1 MTRSC
6 GWTLGLLAFMG
17 SAWASAQQPVDVSP
31 AGLDADVDGSV
42 HDATAPDSSS
52 SAFDAAAEP
61 RPDTPVT
68 FGPIES
74 FPLADG
80 IQVTVQ
86 APSDWRAGN
95 AEIDVAAVHDVP
107 GAQVRVARVWASARP
122 LFGTL
127 LLVCASA
134 PSREWAHGFESL
146 VFERL
151 NSVASAEL
159 ARYMTIRELSS
170 DALEETPFGFQQG
183 FFGRG
188 SGEPSVQQGG
198 VRVLEPQD
206 EPALHAP
213 PLVVT
218 GRHSL
223 AFSAT
228 EDPPLVLTCS
238 IACAEPVL
246 RQGAVCNTVLA
257 AHRVQGRTGPEP
269 VPSLRTRLVVGFG
282 RRPIAF
288 GGLAAGLLSLL
299 VGVFAVV
306 RGLLLPVHP

>member
-1 MTRSC
+1 MTRSR
-6 GWTLGLLAFMG
+6 GWWLGWCAFIWP
-17 SAWASAQQPVDVSP
+17 ALASAQQPVDASP
-31 AGLDADVDGSV
+31 AGPDAEVGGFV
-42 HDATAPDSSS
+42 PEAAAPDSSS
-52 SAFDAAAEP
+52 PAPDVAEP
-61 RPDTPVT
+61 RPDTPAT
-68 FGPIES
+68 FGPIEL

-86 APSDWRAGN
+86 APSDWPAGD
-95 AEIDVAAVHDVP
+95 AEMDVAAIQDVP
-107 GAQVRVARVWASARP
+107 GARVQVARVWAPARP
-122 LFGTL
+122 RSGRL

-134 PSREWAHGFESL
+134 PSREWAHGIESL

-159 ARYMTIRELSS
+159 ARYMTVSEWSS
-170 DALEETPFGFQQG
+170 DAIEETPFGFQQG
-183 FFGRG
+183 FRGRG
-188 SGEPSVQQGG
+188 TGEPAVQQGG

-206 EPALHAP
+206 EAAMAAP

-238 IACAEPVL
+238 IACAEPVF
-246 RQGAVCNTVLA
+246 RHGAVCNTVLA
-257 AHRVQGRTGPEP
+257 AHHLQGRTGPEP
-269 VPSLRTRLVVGFG
+269 VPSLRTRFVVGFG

-288 GGLAAGLLSLL
+288 GGLAAGLASLL
-299 VGVFAVV
+299 VGVVAVV
-306 RGLLLPVHP
+306 RGLLLPARS

>member
-6 GWTLGLLAFMG
+6 GWTLGLLAFMW

-31 AGLDADVDGSV
+31 AGLDAETGGSV

-52 SAFDAAAEP
+52 SAVDAAAEP

-74 FPLADG
+74 FPVADG

-86 APSDWRAGN
+86 APSDWTAAD
-95 AEIDVAAVHDVP
+95 AEIGTAAVHDVP
-107 GAQVRVARVWASARP
+107 GAQVQVARVWAPAQPRSGR
-122 LFGTL
+122 L

-134 PSREWAHGFESL
+134 PSREWAHGLESL

-159 ARYMTIRELSS
+159 ARYITMS
-170 DALEETPFGFQQG
+170 DFSADPPEQTPFGFQQG
-183 FFGRG
+183 FHGRG
-188 SGEPSVQQGG
+188 MGDPAVQQGG

-238 IACAEPVL
+238 IACAEPVF

-306 RGLLLPVHP
+306 RGLLLPVRS